1 MSKYRGTVVKVRE
14 VSREANGGHLWVRW
28 LWREI
33 HTGEHFISSFT
44 TTPRVPETMVFAADE
59 YGCIES
65 WGEMG
70 VSYEWLNHYDAMRFA
85 GYKIGKW

>member
-1 MSKYRGTVVKVRE
+1 
-14 VSREANGGHLWVRW
+14 
-28 LWREI
+28 
-33 HTGEHFISSFT
+33 
-44 TTPRVPETMVFAADE
+44 MVFAADE